1 MATSTSK
8 GQTKSTS
15 TTEKPTAAKP
25 PAKSGVESARERALQ
40 TAETAVDVPVGAAL
54 TVYERA
60 TEAVEP
66 LVTQEKRDAEMKRVR
81 AQIRR
86 EINKIERRGGTAR
99 RRALQNAKRTRNR
112 VEREFKQQRQ
122 SLESTVRE
130 NRERAETELKRVERE
145 LSKTRSETEQR
156 VRKLVNR
163 GQDSSETKIAA

>member
-8 GQTKSTS
+8 GQSTS
-15 TTEKPTAAKP
+15 TSEKPKAAKP
-25 PAKSGVESARERALQ
+25 PAKSSVESARERALQ

-66 LVTQEKRDAEMKRVR
+66 LATQEKRDAEVKRVR

-99 RRALQNAKRTRNR
+99 RRALQSAKRTRNR
-112 VEREFKQQRQ
+112 VERELKQQRQ
-122 SLESTVRE
+122 SLESTVHE

-145 LSKTRSETEQR
+145 LSKTRSEAEQR

-163 GQDSSETKIAA
+163 SQDSSETEVAA